1 MNVAQQKPNKTND
14 DVFKR
19 KLFYDNGIRFVE
31 VKGRLTGEYR
41 PPTPVLKSHANTTI
55 QSSSGLV
62 SLGTSH
68 YATTLQFLF
77 YSKDEFADWLQYIGS
92 EHKYYDEKGTIYV
105 GVVNGDVDI
114 KSVEQESKY
123 LVTVNLILIRK
134 QDFEFRHQYPFIDIE
149 NHWAKTYIDEM
160 QQRGLIST
168 YASDGTPVQYFQP
181 EVWITRAQTTA
192 FMTRAYKYIEKI
204 LRGY

>member
-1 MNVAQQKPNKTND
+1 MAQQKPNKTND

-31 VKGRLTGEYR
+31 VKGRLTGEYK

-68 YATTLQFLF
+68 YVTTLQFLF
-77 YSKDEFADWLQYIGS
+77 YSKDEFADWLQYIGA

-149 NHWAKTYIDEM
+149 NHWAKTYIDGM

-181 EVWITRAQTTA
+181 EVWVTRAQTTA
-192 FMTRAYKYIEKI
+192 FMVRTYKYIEKI

>member
-1 MNVAQQKPNKTND
+1 MAQQKPNKTND

-31 VKGRLTGEYR
+31 VKGRLTGEYK
-41 PPTPVLKSHANTTI
+41 PPTPVLKSHVNTTI
-55 QSSSGLV
+55 QSSAGLV

-68 YATTLQFLF
+68 YVTALQFLF
-77 YSKDEFADWLQYIGS
+77 YSKDEFADWLQYIGA

-181 EVWITRAQTTA
+181 EVWVTRAQTTA
-192 FMTRAYKYIEKI
+192 FMVRTYKYIEKI

>member
-1 MNVAQQKPNKTND
+1 LNVAQQKPNKTND

-31 VKGRLTGEYR
+31 VKGRLTGEYK

-68 YATTLQFLF
+68 YVTTLQFLF
-77 YSKDEFADWLQYIGS
+77 YSKDEFADWLQYIGA

>member
-1 MNVAQQKPNKTND
+1 MAQQKPNKTND

-31 VKGRLTGEYR
+31 VKGRLTGEYK
-41 PPTPVLKSHANTTI
+41 PPTPVLRSHVNTTI

-68 YATTLQFLF
+68 YVTTLQFLF
-77 YSKDEFADWLQYIGS
+77 YSKDEFADWLQYIGA

-114 KSVEQESKY
+114 RSVEQESKY
-123 LVTVNLILIRK
+123 LVTVNLLLIRK

-168 YASDGTPVQYFQP
+168 YSSDGTPVQYFQP

-192 FMTRAYKYIEKI
+192 YMVRTYKYIEKI

>member
-68 YATTLQFLF
+68 YVTTLQFLF
-77 YSKDEFADWLQYIGS
+77 YSKDEFADWLQYIGA

>member
-31 VKGRLTGEYR
+31 VKGRLTGEYT
-41 PPTPVLKSHANTTI
+41 PPTPVLKSHANTTL

-68 YATTLQFLF
+68 YVTTLQFLF
-77 YSKDEFADWLQYIGS
+77 YSKDEFADWLQYIGA

-105 GVVNGDVDI
+105 GVVSGDVDI

-181 EVWITRAQTTA
+181 EEWATRAQTTA
-192 FMTRAYKYIEKI
+192 FMVRTYKYIEKI

>member
-1 MNVAQQKPNKTND
+1 MSQQKPNKSND

-19 KLFYDNGIRFVE
+19 KLFYDNGIRFVQ
-31 VKGRLTGEYR
+31 VRGRMTNEYK
-41 PPTPVLKSHANTTI
+41 PPTPILKSGINTNL
-55 QSSSGLV
+55 QSSAGLV
-62 SLGTSH
+62 SKGTSH
-68 YATTLQFLF
+68 YQTTMQFLF
-77 YSKDEFADWLQYIGS
+77 ASKEEFADWLQYIGA

-105 GVVNGDVDI
+105 GIVTGELDI
-114 KSVEQESKY
+114 QSVEFESKY
-123 LVTVNLILIRK
+123 LVTASLAMIRK
-134 QDFEFRHQYPFIDIE
+134 QDFEFRHKYPYVDID

-168 YASDGTPVQYFQP
+168 YASDGTEVQYFQP

-192 FMTRAYKYIEKI
+192 YMTRTYKHIEKI

>member
-1 MNVAQQKPNKTND
+1 MAQQKPNKTND

-31 VKGRLTGEYR
+31 VKGRLTGEYK

-68 YATTLQFLF
+68 YVTTLQFLF
-77 YSKDEFADWLQYIGS
+77 YSKDEFADWLQYIGA

-168 YASDGTPVQYFQP
+168 YAGDGTPVQYFQP
-181 EVWITRAQTTA
+181 EVWVTRAQTTA
-192 FMTRAYKYIEKI
+192 FMVRTYKYIEKI